1 MRPRSGDLIGS
12 GTHYAKR
19 LFLAQR
25 LLYCWGEADGPGEEL
40 ATLAPGLG
48 AGLGEDLVVALGA
61 GEALAS
67 AVADADAD
75 GLADAE
81 GVAEV
86 AGVADAAALAEAV
99 ALPEACGDADAA
111 GETEA

>member
-1 MRPRSGDLIGS
+1 VRRRNGDLGRS

-25 LLYCWGEADGPGEEL
+25 LLYCAGEADGAGEAL
-40 ATLAPGLG
+40 VTLAPGLG
-48 AGLGEDLVVALGA
+48 AELGEDSVLALGA

-67 AVADADAD
+67 AAGDADAD
-75 GLADAE
+75 GLAEAE
-81 GVAEV
+81 GAAEV
-86 AGVADAAALAEAV
+86 AGVADAAAPAEAV
-99 ALPEACGDADAA
+99 ALPEACGDVDAA